1 MALTELEVKNAKP
14 KATAYKLT
22 DGDGM
27 FLLVA
32 SSGGKHWRLKYR
44 FLGKEKLL
52 SMGSYPEVSLQ
63 QARER
68 RFEARKLVANGI
80 DPSEEKQKARQ
91 DALDDAA
98 ISLGDIT
105 QKWIEKKRKGLSE
118 RYMNF
123 IVSRLE
129 KDILFKLGKEPI
141 SSITPKQVI
150 AVLQAVE
157 ARGANEVAR
166 RLKQSLDEIFRFART
181 HEYTRNNPMADL
193 DSREVFAKYKKEHYA
208 SIEPDEIPAFMKALR
223 TNKGRLYPL
232 TQMAVELLMLTFVR
246 TSELI
251 EARWSE
257 IDWKEKQWVIPAA
270 RMKMGRDHIVPL
282 STQALAILEQLKVIS
297 GHRDFIFPGQVNPR
311 KSMSNNT
318 ILQALEGMGYKG
330 KMTGHGFRSL
340 AMSTIK
346 EKLDYR
352 HEVVDRQLAH
362 APKNKIDAAY
372 DRAKFLKDRRVMM
385 QEWADYIDK
394 ASKN

>member
-1 MALTELEVKNAKP
+1 MALTELNIKNAKP
-14 KATAYKLT
+14 KAKPYKLS

-27 FLLVA
+27 FLLISPA
-32 SSGGKHWRLKYR
+32 GGKHWRLKFR
-44 FLGKEKLL
+44 FLGKEKALA
-52 SMGSYPEVSLQ
+52 MGSYPEISLAD
-63 QARER
+63 ARER
-68 RFEARKLVANGI
+68 RFEARKLLANGI
-80 DPSEEKQKARQ
+80 DPSAKKQQAKQ
-91 DALDDAA
+91 GALDDAA
-98 ISLGDIT
+98 MTLELVAR
-105 QKWIEKKRKGLSE
+105 KWMEKIQKGLSE
-118 RYMNF
+118 KYMGF
-123 IVSRLE
+123 IISRLE
-129 KDILFKLGKEPI
+129 KDILSELGKKPI
-141 SSITPKQVI
+141 SSITPRQVI
-150 AVLQAVE
+150 EVLQAVE

-166 RLKQSLDEIFRFART
+166 RLKQSLDEIFRYART
-181 HEYTRNNPMADL
+181 HELTTNNPMADL
-193 DSREVFAKYKKEHYA
+193 KSREVFERYKKGHYA
-208 SIEPDEIPAFMKALR
+208 SIEIDEIPAFMKALR
-223 TNKGRLYPL
+223 ANKGRLYPL

-251 EARWSE
+251 EAKWSE
-257 IDWKEKQWVIPAA
+257 IDWKEKQWVIPAE

-282 STQALAILEQLKVIS
+282 STQALAILEQLKIIS
-297 GHRDFIFPGQVNPR
+297 GHREFIFPGQVNPR

-394 ASKN
+394 ASKS